1 MKNAL
6 ITGTTS
12 GIGFEVTKKLLEK
25 NFTVIGISSS
35 KNQFIDSKNYFHH
48 QIDLS
53 NSLKAIEEIES
64 ISKKIKHLDTLILNS
79 GKGLIGYHEEL
90 NSKKLIEMM
99 NLNFITPILLTK
111 LFLRKIKESK
121 GTIFIISSITAKNS
135 SPLASAYS
143 ATKAGITRFGNSI
156 FEEIRRYGAKVVNI
170 HPDIVKT
177 NFYKD
182 TNIEEYPD
190 RDSYIL
196 PEEIANTISF
206 VLEQPE
212 IIFQDIVIYPQMK
225 RIKRKLSKTK

>member
-1 MKNAL
+1 MKKAF

-12 GIGFEVTKKLLEK
+12 GIGLEVTKKLLEK

-35 KNQFIDSKNYFHH
+35 KNKIIDSKNYFHH
-48 QIDLS
+48 QIDLA
-53 NSLKAIEEIES
+53 NSINAIQEIES
-64 ISKKIKHLDTLILNS
+64 LAKEIKNLDVLILNS
-79 GKGLIGYHEEL
+79 GKGMIGYHEEL
-90 NSKKLIEMM
+90 NSKKLVEMM
-99 NLNFITPILLTK
+99 NLNFITPILITK

-143 ATKAGITRFGNSI
+143 ATKAGISRFGNSI

-182 TNIEEYPD
+182 SSIEEYPD
-190 RDSYIL
+190 RNSYIL
-196 PEEIANTISF
+196 PEEIANMIGF
-206 VLEQPE
+206 ILEQSE
-212 IIFQDIVIYPQMK
+212 IIIQDVTIYPQMK
-225 RIKRKLSKTK
+225 RIKRKSSKSE